1 MKRIALTAAIMMIV
15 AFSGFAQQD
24 PLISQ
29 YMFNPLLVNPAYAGS
44 KDYAMASAMYRDQ
57 WVGLPGAPK
66 TMLASLNGPVFTS
79 RKVGLGLTLADD
91 NIGITNRYS
100 ITGNY
105 AYQIPL
111 NNNFKLGLG
120 ISTGIFYQT
129 NNLAAAQIDEAGD
142 RVYQG
147 GRTNEIIPE
156 AGTGVYLH
164 NDKFYAEVS
173 ITNLVSY
180 DKSRPLSINNSGDN
194 IYPYVRSYWL
204 GSGYAFEINPDFV
217 IRPSIMV
224 RYTEFAPVQGDLNCN
239 VLLKKILWLG
249 VTFRSGDAIAG
260 NPEAIVGLVEF
271 QITKQMRIGYSYDF
285 TLSALNSYSN
295 GTHEITIGYDFGYDV
310 LKMKSPRYF

>member
-15 AFSGFAQQD
+15 AFRGLAQQD

-29 YMFNPLLVNPAYAGS
+29 YMFNPLLINPAYAGS

-66 TMLASLNGPVFTS
+66 TMLASYNGPVFAS
-79 RKVGLGLTLADD
+79 NKVGLGITLADD

-105 AYQIPL
+105 AYQVPL
-111 NNNFKLGLG
+111 NNKYKLGIG

-129 NNLAAAQIDEAGD
+129 NNLPEAQIDDAND

-147 GRTNEIIPE
+147 GKTNEIIPE
-156 AGTGVYLH
+156 AGTGLYLH
-164 NDKFYAEVS
+164 SDQLYVGLS

-180 DKSRPLSINNSGDN
+180 DKNRPLSINNAGDN

-204 GSGYAFEINPDFV
+204 GGGYAFEVNPDLV
-217 IRPSIMV
+217 IRPSIMIP
-224 RYTEFAPVQGDLNCN
+224 YTEYAPFQADLNCN

-260 NPEAIVGLVEF
+260 NPEAVVGMVEF
-271 QITKQMRIGYSYDF
+271 QITKQLRIGYSYDF
-285 TLSALNSYSN
+285 TLSALNNYSN
-295 GTHEITIGYDFGYDV
+295 GTHEITIGYDLGTDIVMF
-310 LKMKSPRYF
+310 KSPRYF